1 MKQVFGWW
9 LPDEDVHFE
18 HYFNTQQHPDYQKQQ
33 FDKAMSYVAKFDF
46 ALDIGGH
53 VGFWSKPMSE
63 KFDRVI
69 AFEPHQPYIDL
80 FTLNAPKAHV
90 IKVALGAVD
99 GSAKLVG
106 NADNS
111 GMAYL
116 TEGEGT
122 TVLTLDSFKY
132 DHIDFIKIDCEGYE
146 LPIVKGA
153 TETLLRCNPVV
164 IVEQKIHKTHRN
176 WWGKTAAVEYM
187 IDVLGYR
194 VVARV
199 LNDWILKKL

>member
-9 LPDEDVHFE
+9 LPDEDVHFQE
-18 HYFNTQQHPDYQKQQ
+18 YFNKQQHPHYQKQQ
-33 FDKAMSYVAKFDF
+33 FDKAMSYVTKFDF

-69 AFEPHQPYIDL
+69 AFEPYQPYIDL
-80 FTLNAPKAHV
+80 FNLNAPKAQV

-106 NADNS
+106 NTNNS

-122 TVLTLDSFKY
+122 TVLTLDSFNY
-132 DHIDFIKIDCEGYE
+132 DNIDFIKIDCEGYE

-164 IVEQKIHKTHRN
+164 IVEQKIHKTHSN

-187 IDVLGYR
+187 IDVLNYR
-194 VVARV
+194 VVSRV
-199 LNDWILKKL
+199 LNDWVLKKL